1 MFKGTNREGITV
13 EETDKGAILHID
25 QSVKEPV
32 ILKAD
37 CGLGIMEPCYSIQK
51 DGNNMIVKS
60 ISNRKYFGEGF
71 SLTVKC
77 KCGEMLEVDVKDKR
91 KQCWGVCSCGAIFMN
106 PFYVD
111 PVSESWQRSA
121 ERGEAYM

>member
-1 MFKGTNREGITV
+1 MFKGTDREGITV

-32 ILKAD
+32 IIKAD
-37 CGLGIMEPCYSIQK
+37 CGLGFMEPHTSILLNE
-51 DGNNMIVKS
+51 GNVIVKS
-60 ISNRKYFGEGF
+60 ISNRKHFGEGF
-71 SLTVKC
+71 SIIVKC
-77 KCGEMLEVDVKDKR
+77 KCGETLEVDVKDKR

-111 PVSESWQRSA
+111 PVSESW
-121 ERGEAYM
+121 